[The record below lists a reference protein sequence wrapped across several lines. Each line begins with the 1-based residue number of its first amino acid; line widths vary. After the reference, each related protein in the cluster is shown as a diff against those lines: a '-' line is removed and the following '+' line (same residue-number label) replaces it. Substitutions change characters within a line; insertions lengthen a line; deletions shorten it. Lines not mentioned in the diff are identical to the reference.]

1 MLYFKH
7 PLVNQVLCSVLE
19 KPLRY
24 SERIRNI
31 LELHSTQSRK
41 LERFG
46 LHRALYSFIWSS
58 YPWLYSLLQLFRVSY
73 RFVRFNIIKHFD
85 EISCEG
91 QRAAEGSPQGQQPKM
106 WGLWGGSERPQ
117 GGCRS
122 KERCR
127 GIEMRL

>member
-31 LELHSTQSRK
+31 LELHSPQSRK

-46 LHRALYSFIWSS
+46 LHRALYEFYMELLPLALQPFATVSSFI
-58 YPWLYSLLQLFRVSY
+58 
-73 RFVRFNIIKHFD
+73 
-85 EISCEG
+85 
-91 QRAAEGSPQGQQPKM
+91 
-106 WGLWGGSERPQ
+106 
-117 GGCRS
+117 
-122 KERCR
+122 
-127 GIEMRL
+127 